1 MSEEK
6 SLQQRIDPWAVV
18 EHHARQAAELAPGS
32 LSETARLA
40 LYVAAAPGVIGATP
54 VGRGALG
61 LGRPSGDHEW
71 WQVSVAGPAGSPH
84 RSLVWNAAGT
94 VLVQRP
100 QATGRRMLLA
110 AVTGGILGMGGF
122 AGMLGAFAILPAVAL
137 AGVAA
142 FLTRLVVPSY
152 TPLGSW
158 PGDERYEKVMTEMV
172 DRYERAVTD
181 A

>member
-1 MSEEK
+1 VSEEK
-6 SLQQRIDPWAVV
+6 SLQRRLDPWAVV
-18 EHHARQAAELAPGS
+18 EHHARQSAEFVAGS
-32 LSETARLA
+32 MSETARLA

-54 VGRGALG
+54 VRRGALG
-61 LGRPSGDHEW
+61 LGRPSDDHEW

-100 QATGRRMLLA
+100 QATGRRMLLMA
-110 AVTGGILGMGGF
+110 AAAGVLGTVGF
-122 AGMLGAFAILPAVAL
+122 AGMLGAFAILPGVAL

-142 FLTRLVVPSY
+142 YFTRKLIPSY

-158 PGDERYEKVMTEMV
+158 PGDERYEEAIAEMV